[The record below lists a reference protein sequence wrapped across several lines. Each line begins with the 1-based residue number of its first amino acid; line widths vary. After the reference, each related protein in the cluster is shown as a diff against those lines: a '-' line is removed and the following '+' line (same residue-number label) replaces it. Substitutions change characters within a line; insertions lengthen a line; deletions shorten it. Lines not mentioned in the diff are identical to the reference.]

1 MGEQTIQLLPF
12 WYFHLPN
19 YVLAAL
25 MYTLVGRFILSMI
38 APAGWN
44 NYIMRAFVT
53 VTDPVVTLVRFITP
67 HAIAL
72 PLVLVFGALWLM
84 LLRVAL
90 FLGMVSYGLGP
101 GTGPITGQ
109 GG

>member
-1 MGEQTIQLLPF
+1 MNEQTIQLLPF

-25 MYTLVGRFILSMI
+25 MYTLMGRFILGMI
-38 APAGWN
+38 APADWN
-44 NYIMRAFVT
+44 NYIMRAFVMI
-53 VTDPVVTLVRFITP
+53 TDPVVNIVRFVTP
-67 HAIAL
+67 NAIVP

-84 LLRVAL
+84 LLRVVL
-90 FLGMVSYGLGP
+90 FLAMVSYGLGP
-101 GTGPITGQ
+101 ATGQ

>member
-1 MGEQTIQLLPF
+1 MNEQTIQLLPF

-25 MYTLVGRFILSMI
+25 MYTLMGRFILGAV

-44 NYIMRAFVT
+44 NYIMRAFVA
-53 VTDPVVTLVRFITP
+53 VTDPVVSVVRFITP
-67 HAIAL
+67 HAIGL

-90 FLGMVSYGLGP
+90 FLAMARYGVAP
-101 GTGPITGQ
+101 TA
-109 GG
+109 GGGG

>member
-1 MGEQTIQLLPF
+1 MKAETIQLLPF

-25 MYTLVGRFILSMI
+25 MYTMIGRLLLGMI

-44 NYIMRAFVT
+44 NYILRAFVA
-53 VTDPVVTLVRFITP
+53 VTDPVVRIVRFITP
-67 HAIAL
+67 LAIAL

-90 FLGMVSYGLGP
+90 FLAMVRYGVAP
-101 GTGPITGQ
+101 TTGQ

>member
-1 MGEQTIQLLPF
+1 MNDQTIQLLPF

-25 MYTLVGRFILSMI
+25 VYTLMGRFLLEMM

-44 NYIMRAFVT
+44 NYILRAFVT
-53 VTDPVVTLVRFITP
+53 VTDPVVKVVRFITP

-90 FLGMVSYGLGP
+90 FLAMARYGVAP
-101 GTGPITGQ
+101 TI
-109 GG
+109 GGGG

>member
-1 MGEQTIQLLPF
+1 MNEQTIQLLPF

-25 MYTLVGRFILSMI
+25 MYTLIGRFLLSMI

-53 VTDPVVTLVRFITP
+53 VTDPVVGVVRFITP

-90 FLGMVSYGLGP
+90 FLGLVSHGLGP
-101 GTGPITGQ
+101 ATGQ

>member
-1 MGEQTIQLLPF
+1 MNEQTIPLLPF

-25 MYTLVGRFILSMI
+25 MYTLIGRFLLGMI
-38 APAGWN
+38 APAGSN
-44 NYIMRAFVT
+44 NYILRAFVT
-53 VTDPVVTLVRFITP
+53 VTDPVVKVVRFITP
-67 HAIAL
+67 LAIAL

-84 LLRVAL
+84 LLRVGL
-90 FLGMVSYGLGP
+90 FLAMVSYGLGP
-101 GTGPITGQ
+101 VTGK

>member
-1 MGEQTIQLLPF
+1 MSEPTIELLSF

-25 MYTLVGRFILSMI
+25 MYTLLGRFILGMI

-53 VTDPVVTLVRFITP
+53 VTEPVVALVRFITP

-90 FLGMVSYGLGP
+90 FVGMVRYGLGP
-101 GTGPITGQ
+101 SV
-109 GG
+109 GGGS

>member
-1 MGEQTIQLLPF
+1 MSEPTIELLPF

-25 MYTLVGRFILSMI
+25 MYTLLGRFILGMI

-53 VTDPVVTLVRFITP
+53 ITEPVVTLVRFITP
-67 HAIAL
+67 HAIAQ

-84 LLRVAL
+84 LLRVGL
-90 FLGMVSYGLGP
+90 FLGMVRYGLGP
-101 GTGPITGQ
+101 GI
-109 GG
+109 GGGG

>member
-1 MGEQTIQLLPF
+1 MSEPTIQLLPF
-12 WYFHLPN
+12 WYFHVPN
-19 YVLAAL
+19 YVLAAV
-25 MYTLVGRFILSMI
+25 MYTLMGRFLLGLI

-53 VTDPVVTLVRFITP
+53 VTDPVVAVVRFITP

-90 FLGMVSYGLGP
+90 FLAMVRYGLGP
-101 GTGPITGQ
+101 ATGA

>member
-1 MGEQTIQLLPF
+1 MSEQTIPLLPF
-12 WYFHLPN
+12 WYFHVPN

-25 MYTLVGRFILSMI
+25 MYTLIGRFILGMI

-53 VTDPVVTLVRFITP
+53 VTEPVVRVVRFVTP

-84 LLRVAL
+84 LLRVGL
-90 FLGMVSYGLGP
+90 FLTMVSYGLGP
-101 GTGPITGQ
+101 ATGQ

>member
-1 MGEQTIQLLPF
+1 MNEQTIQLLPF

-25 MYTLVGRFILSMI
+25 MYTLLGRFLLGMM

-44 NYIMRAFVT
+44 NYILRAFVT
-53 VTDPVVTLVRFITP
+53 VTDPVVKVVRFITP

-84 LLRVAL
+84 LLRVSL
-90 FLGMVSYGLGP
+90 FLAMVRYGVAP
-101 GTGPITGQ
+101 TV
-109 GG
+109 GGGG

>member
-1 MGEQTIQLLPF
+1 MSDQTIQLLPL

-25 MYTLVGRFILSMI
+25 MYTLIGRFILGMI

-53 VTDPVVTLVRFITP
+53 VTDPVVKVVRFITP

-84 LLRVAL
+84 LLRVGL
-90 FLGMVSYGLGP
+90 FLALVRFGLGP
-101 GTGPITGQ
+101 STGQ

>member
-1 MGEQTIQLLPF
+1 MNEQTIPLLPF

-25 MYTLVGRFILSMI
+25 MYTLIGRFLLDMI
-38 APAGWN
+38 APAGSN

-53 VTDPVVTLVRFITP
+53 VTDPVVMVVRFITP
-67 HAIAL
+67 HAVAL

-84 LLRVAL
+84 LLRVGL
-90 FLGMVSYGLGP
+90 FLAMVRYGLGP
-101 GTGPITGQ
+101 VTGQ
-109 GG
+109 SG